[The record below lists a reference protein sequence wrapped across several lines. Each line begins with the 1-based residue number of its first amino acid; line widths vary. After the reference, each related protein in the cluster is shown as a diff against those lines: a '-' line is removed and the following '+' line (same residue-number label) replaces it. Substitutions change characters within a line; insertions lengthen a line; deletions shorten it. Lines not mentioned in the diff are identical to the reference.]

1 MTADRDFAAVGDGT
15 LDMPAICAAAA
26 EGGVRVYVVENDRP
40 RSSGLEESARRWRE
54 HGRAWGLTEAER

>member
-40 RSSGLEESARRWRE
+40 RSSGLESARRSCE
-54 HGRAWGLTEAER
+54 HVRAWGLTEAER